1 MVGPLV
7 KARRGSESPTGEFGE
22 KQRRRFDVIGMRKG
36 NRMQKNNGAAAC
48 ASCRH
53 QRKKC
58 TEKCVLAPF
67 FPVAKSQEF
76 HAVHKIFGVSNVT
89 KIVSSLNEED
99 RKKAVDSLV
108 WEAICWQNDPV
119 LGPYGEYQRVSD
131 ELMLYKRHCQQHYP
145 QNNHYKM
152 GQNLPN
158 LSGFKGIG
166 MNISDGGNINNNNSG
181 GILNG
186 SSVIG
191 DSCPYNSYSMDNNRS
206 IVLPQQLPLTGFNHQ
221 QYYFP
226 TTGQYNPI
234 DAKQM
239 ENTIW
244 EDSR

>member
-1 MVGPLV
+1 M
-7 KARRGSESPTGEFGE
+7 
-22 KQRRRFDVIGMRKG
+22 QR
-36 NRMQKNNGAAAC
+36 NNGASAC

-99 RKKAVDSLV
+99 RKKAVDSSV
-108 WEAICWQNDPV
+108 WEAICRQNDPV

-145 QNNHYKM
+145 QNNNYKM

-166 MNISDGGNINNNNSG
+166 MNMSGGGNINNNSG

-191 DSCPYNSYSMDNNRS
+191 DSCPYNSYSSMQKRQEMDNNRS
-206 IVLPQQLPLTGFNHQ
+206 IVLPQQLPLNGFHHQ

-226 TTGQYNPI
+226 TGTQSHPQFLLE
-234 DAKQM
+234 K
-239 ENTIW
+239 EN
-244 EDSR
+244 